1 VSRVVITETLRR
13 HLSHPAYLAFLAF
26 LVLIALGTSF
36 FDRPGAAWPSLVAM
50 LALITGA
57 GVIGPEFSSGTL
69 QLILVKPVHRS
80 VYLVSRVA
88 GVVLAVWLAA
98 GVGAL
103 TELVSRAIWSEG
115 GAQAKAIGSALVNSG
130 TDTILAVA
138 FLAFLGSLTRAYFN
152 IAIYLVLLFG
162 LNVSSVAFALGR
174 QSRNAIGGFLTAHA
188 GIERTL
194 LMIEQNLFPELPP
207 RLDGAWTAMVL
218 SNAAIALVLAC
229 VAFRRR
235 EVPYGAD

>member
-1 VSRVVITETLRR
+1 MSRVVVAETLRR
-13 HLSHPAYLAFLAF
+13 HLRHPAYLAFLA
-26 LVLIALGTSF
+26 LVVLVALGTSF

-50 LALITGA
+50 LALIAGA

-69 QLILVKPVHRS
+69 QLILVKPVSRA
-80 VYLVSRVA
+80 VYLVSRVT

-98 GVGAL
+98 GVAAL
-103 TELVSRAIWSEG
+103 TELVSRAIWSGG
-115 GAQAKAIGSALVNSG
+115 GAQATAIGSALVNSA

-138 FLAFLGSLTRAYFN
+138 LLALLGSLTRAYFN

-162 LNVSSVAFALGR
+162 LNVSSVVFALVR
-174 QSRNAIGGFLTAHA
+174 QSGNAIGRFLNEHA

-194 LMIEQNLFPELPP
+194 LMIEQNLFPDLPP
-207 RLDGAWTAMVL
+207 RLDAAWTAMVL
-218 SNAAIALVLAC
+218 SNAAIALLLAC